1 MSKKIEVKIENE
13 KIEEGEQNLEKEEQN
28 ESDKNEQD
36 LDVEKKIQNNLENKN
51 DGEVE
56 DNNVN
61 LVENSSNEENK
72 NNIAINVKENI
83 KSEENIIRM
92 EKNNN
97 PQPVNRVKDIINLIN
112 SNISGKNNT
121 EVKKKYNKDQYKV
134 VTKKKEPDKNIKEKE
149 IEKDIKIEEKLKI
162 ENKPDITKQ
171 NKKLEEEKK

>member
-1 MSKKIEVKIENE
+1 M
-13 KIEEGEQNLEKEEQN
+13 
-28 ESDKNEQD
+28 
-36 LDVEKKIQNNLENKN
+36 
-51 DGEVE
+51 
-56 DNNVN
+56 
-61 LVENSSNEENK
+61 ENSSNEENK

-134 VTKKKEPDKNIKEKE
+134 VTKKKF
-149 IEKDIKIEEKLKI
+149 
-162 ENKPDITKQ
+162 
-171 NKKLEEEKK
+171 